1 MDYSH
6 SPVLIYVVSILGV
19 MFGVLFGLGALMF
32 FGKGRRVRDRPTES
46 DAESGADPD
55 AGPGT
60 GPKDARPKDTRP
72 GDIGEDPPG

>member
-32 FGKGRRVRDRPTES
+32 LGKGRRARDRP
-46 DAESGADPD
+46 DESGDDPD
-55 AGPGT
+55 AGPGA
-60 GPKDARPKDTRP
+60 DR
-72 GDIGEDPPG
+72 DPPG